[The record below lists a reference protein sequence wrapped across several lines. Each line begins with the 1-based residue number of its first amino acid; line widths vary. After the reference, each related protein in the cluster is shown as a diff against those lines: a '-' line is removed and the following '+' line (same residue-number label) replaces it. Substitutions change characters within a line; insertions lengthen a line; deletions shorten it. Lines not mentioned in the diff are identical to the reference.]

1 MTCPNCTK
9 AREEK
14 HWAIY
19 QADCHGCKVRAVA
32 SGPALFDSIKSNTI
46 TPHYRDVLQANFG
59 STGWK
64 AAHEE
69 VKAEH
74 KRLEAMK

>member
-1 MTCPNCTK
+1 MTCPYCESAKTI
-9 AREEK
+9 K
-14 HWAIY
+14 HYALF

-32 SGPALFDSIKSNTI
+32 SGPTLFDAIKSNTI
-46 TPHYRDVLQANFG
+46 TPRYRDELQANFKD
-59 STGWK
+59 WK

-74 KRLEAMK
+74 KRLEALK

>member
-1 MTCPNCTK
+1 MTCPYCKSAQTI
-9 AREEK
+9 K
-14 HWAIY
+14 HYALY
-19 QADCHGCKVRAVA
+19 QANCHGCKVRAVA
-32 SGPALFDSIKSNTI
+32 SGPSLFGAIKSNTI
-46 TPHYRDVLQANFG
+46 TPRYRSELQANFG
-59 STGWK
+59 KDWK

>member
-1 MTCPNCTK
+1 MSCPNCTK
-9 AREEK
+9 AREVK
-14 HWAIY
+14 HYAIY
-19 QADCHGCKVRAVA
+19 QAACHGCKVRAVA
-32 SGPALFDSIKSNTI
+32 SGPSLFDAIKSNTL
-46 TPHYRDVLQANFG
+46 TPRYRSELQANFKD
-59 STGWK
+59 WK

>member
-1 MTCPNCTK
+1 MSCPYCESAKTI
-9 AREEK
+9 K
-14 HWAIY
+14 HYALF

-32 SGPALFDSIKSNTI
+32 SGPALFDAIKSNTL
-46 TPHYRDVLQANFG
+46 TPRYRDELQANFKD
-59 STGWK
+59 WK

-74 KRLEAMK
+74 KRLEKMK

>member
-1 MTCPNCTK
+1 MSCPYCESAKTI
-9 AREEK
+9 K
-14 HWAIY
+14 HYALF

-32 SGPALFDSIKSNTI
+32 SGPALFDAIKSNTL
-46 TPHYRDVLQANFG
+46 TPRYRSELQANFG
-59 STGWK
+59 QDWK

-69 VKAEH
+69 VKAER

>member
-1 MTCPNCTK
+1 MSCQNCTK
-9 AREEK
+9 AATIK
-14 HWAIY
+14 HWAIF

-32 SGPALFDSIKSNTI
+32 SGPALFDAIKSNTL
-46 TPHYRDVLQANFG
+46 TPRYRDELQANFKD
-59 STGWK
+59 WK

-74 KRLEAMK
+74 KRLGAMK

>member
-1 MTCPNCTK
+1 MNCPNCTK
-9 AREEK
+9 AQNIK

-32 SGPALFDSIKSNTI
+32 SGPSLFDAIKSNTL
-46 TPHYRDVLQANFG
+46 TPSYRSELQANFKD
-59 STGWK
+59 WK

-74 KRLEAMK
+74 KRLEEMK

>member
-1 MTCPNCTK
+1 MTCHNCTQ
-9 AREEK
+9 ALTIK

-32 SGPALFDSIKSNTI
+32 SGPALFDAIKSNTI
-46 TPHYRDVLQANFG
+46 TPRYRDELQANFKD
-59 STGWK
+59 WK

>member
-1 MTCPNCTK
+1 MSCPYCESAKTI
-9 AREEK
+9 K
-14 HWAIY
+14 HYALF

-32 SGPALFDSIKSNTI
+32 SGPTLFDAIKSNTI
-46 TPHYRDVLQANFG
+46 TPRYRDELQANFKD
-59 STGWK
+59 WK

-74 KRLEAMK
+74 KRLDALK

>member
-1 MTCPNCTK
+1 MNCHNCTQ
-9 AREEK
+9 ALTIK

-32 SGPALFDSIKSNTI
+32 SGPALFDAIKSNTI
-46 TPHYRDVLQANFG
+46 TPRYRSELQANFKD
-59 STGWK
+59 WK

-74 KRLEAMK
+74 KRLGEMK

>member
-1 MTCPNCTK
+1 MSCTNCEQ
-9 AREEK
+9 ARTQK

-32 SGPALFDSIKSNTI
+32 SGPSLFDAIKINTL
-46 TPHYRDVLQANFG
+46 TPSYRRELQANFKD
-59 STGWK
+59 WK

>member
-1 MTCPNCTK
+1 MSCHNCTQ
-9 AREEK
+9 ALTIK

-32 SGPALFDSIKSNTI
+32 SGPALFDAIKSNTI
-46 TPHYRDVLQANFG
+46 TPRYRDELQANFKD
-59 STGWK
+59 WK

>member
-1 MTCPNCTK
+1 MTCHNCTK
-9 AREEK
+9 ALTIK

-32 SGPALFDSIKSNTI
+32 SGPTLFDAIKSNTI
-46 TPHYRDVLQANFG
+46 TPRYRDELQANFKD
-59 STGWK
+59 WK

-74 KRLEAMK
+74 KRLEALK

>member
-1 MTCPNCTK
+1 MNCHNSTK
-9 AREEK
+9 AREVK

-19 QADCHGCKVRAVA
+19 QANCRGCKVRAVA
-32 SGPALFDSIKSNTI
+32 SGPSLFDALKSNTL
-46 TPHYRDVLQANFG
+46 TPRYRDELQANFG
-59 STGWK
+59 QNWK

-74 KRLEAMK
+74 KRLAEMK

>member
-9 AREEK
+9 AREVK

-32 SGPALFDSIKSNTI
+32 SGPALFDAIKSNTI
-46 TPHYRDVLQANFG
+46 TPRYRDELQANFKD
-59 STGWK
+59 WK

>member
-1 MTCPNCTK
+1 MTCPNCESAKTI
-9 AREEK
+9 K
-14 HWAIY
+14 HYALY

-32 SGPALFDSIKSNTI
+32 NGPELFGALVHKVI
-46 TPHYRDVLQANFG
+46 TVNYRSVLQANFG
-59 STGWK
+59 KDWK

-74 KRLEAMK
+74 KRLGAMK

>member
-9 AREEK
+9 AQTTK

-32 SGPALFDSIKSNTI
+32 SGFNFFESRHNFTMTPA
-46 TPHYRDVLQANFG
+46 YRSELQANFKD
-59 STGWK
+59 WK

>member
-1 MTCPNCTK
+1 MSCPYCESATTI
-9 AREEK
+9 K
-14 HWAIY
+14 HYALF

-32 SGPALFDSIKSNTI
+32 SGPALFDAIKSNTL
-46 TPHYRDVLQANFG
+46 TPRYRSELQANFKD
-59 STGWK
+59 WK